1 MEVIVWFLLR
11 AATMTDNIATS
22 VVSFDTLPLEA
33 LTGCITFVHIF
44 WICCVGGGRDIAF
57 QPLRAISFDDDYS
70 DGSRYQDTQDRRSD
84 DEIGHFSVEFVFRAT
99 YHHFLYHC
107 LWHEA

>member
-11 AATMTDNIATS
+11 AATMTDDIATS

-70 DGSRYQDTQDRRSD
+70 DGSRYQDTQDRRFIRDYRILVQPSFS
-84 DEIGHFSVEFVFRAT
+84 IGTIKLLLRLHLPAD
-99 YHHFLYHC
+99 
-107 LWHEA
+107 

>member
-11 AATMTDNIATS
+11 AATMAAVIATS
-22 VVSFDTLPLEA
+22 ASIDTLLLED
-33 LTGCITFVHIF
+33 LNGCGCITVVHIF

-70 DGSRYQDTQDRRSD
+70 VTKILKIDVVMMRLDIS
-84 DEIGHFSVEFVFRAT
+84 A
-99 YHHFLYHC
+99 
-107 LWHEA
+107 